1 MINLLLAIVVSASI
15 DSTMLMLGDQTDLHL
30 SVTHEASEQVQMPVY
45 GEMLQE
51 GIEIVDRSAIDT
63 TALPD
68 GRVQMTQ
75 DLTLTS
81 FKDSLFAIQ
90 PLYVTSGEDTF
101 WTEPMALNVIQ
112 PFEVDSSLAI
122 TDIKDIE
129 KAPIWW
135 WGIIRWILLV
145 LGILLLIDLAFWL
158 WKWYEKHHQP
168 AEETIDPE
176 LLRPADEVA
185 LEKLDEIKAQKIW
198 KDGKVKEY
206 QTELTDVVREY
217 IGRRFDVHST
227 EKTSDETLQEMKSKV
242 DKDLYTRLKSMLQLA
257 DLVKFAKWHTTPDE
271 NEIVDIFSDF
281 LSRAGLGS
289 KVVFVTGI
297 YARTAKQSY
306 GGWFYDTLRDQNS
319 DQELSLMI
327 PQGLRD
333 DLENGSLVTVGG
345 TVYKK
350 AGNRGNIQLGFKVSR
365 VETLQ
370 QQAVSE
376 EDMKR
381 AELRAR
387 KTQRGFANVDAV
399 LEGILMRGERPK
411 VALIFAASSITMAD
425 FDAGKHAAEASMD
438 FTEYRVNFSSAKDLC
453 DLLSRVDG
461 EGYDVLALVRGGGSG
476 IEHLDDLAVLEKVV
490 SLDTPLICAVGHVD
504 EKLFLSPYGVTGES
518 MMSPLSGYGNRFILG
533 RVVAPLNMM
542 ISVGLSLAGKT
553 KEAAL
558 IARRFCRRCDEKGCL
573 LGFAP
578 YDYYPL
584 TGEKV
589 PDLDEFENR
598 PVPSDGWPW
607 ATWSACNVMTM
618 LTYVL
623 PREDREEKER

>member
-1 MINLLLAIVVSASI
+1 
-15 DSTMLMLGDQTDLHL
+15 MLMLGDQTDLHL

-227 EKTSDETLQEMKSKV
+227 EKTSDETLLEMKSKV

-257 DLVKFAKWHTTPDE
+257 DLVKFAKWNTTPDE
-271 NEIVDIFSDF
+271 NETALMTAYDF
-281 LSRAGLGS
+281 
-289 KVVFVTGI
+289 
-297 YARTAKQSY
+297 
-306 GGWFYDTLRDQNS
+306 
-319 DQELSLMI
+319 
-327 PQGLRD
+327 
-333 DLENGSLVTVGG
+333 
-345 TVYKK
+345 
-350 AGNRGNIQLGFKVSR
+350 
-365 VETLQ
+365 
-370 QQAVSE
+370 
-376 EDMKR
+376 
-381 AELRAR
+381 
-387 KTQRGFANVDAV
+387 
-399 LEGILMRGERPK
+399 
-411 VALIFAASSITMAD
+411 
-425 FDAGKHAAEASMD
+425 
-438 FTEYRVNFSSAKDLC
+438 VN
-453 DLLSRVDG
+453 
-461 EGYDVLALVRGGGSG
+461 E
-476 IEHLDDLAVLEKVV
+476 
-490 SLDTPLICAVGHVD
+490 
-504 EKLFLSPYGVTGES
+504 
-518 MMSPLSGYGNRFILG
+518 
-533 RVVAPLNMM
+533 
-542 ISVGLSLAGKT
+542 T
-553 KEAAL
+553 KEVVT
-558 IARRFCRRCDEKGCL
+558 DENE
-573 LGFAP
+573 P
-578 YDYYPL
+578 
-584 TGEKV
+584 TEQGEIK
-589 PDLDEFENR
+589 
-598 PVPSDGWPW
+598 S
-607 ATWSACNVMTM
+607 
-618 LTYVL
+618 
-623 PREDREEKER
+623 

>member
-1 MINLLLAIVVSASI
+1 
-15 DSTMLMLGDQTDLHL
+15 MLGDQTDLHL

-135 WGIIRWILLV
+135 WGIFRWVLLALGCV
-145 LGILLLIDLAFWL
+145 LLAVGGYYL
-158 WKWYEKHHQP
+158 WRWYRKHRKP
-168 AEETIDPE
+168 EEETIDPE

-242 DKDLYTRLKSMLQLA
+242 DKDLYTRLKNMLQLA

-271 NEIVDIFSDF
+271 NE
-281 LSRAGLGS
+281 
-289 KVVFVTGI
+289 T
-297 YARTAKQSY
+297 
-306 GGWFYDTLRDQNS
+306 
-319 DQELSLMI
+319 
-327 PQGLRD
+327 
-333 DLENGSLVTVGG
+333 
-345 TVYKK
+345 
-350 AGNRGNIQLGFKVSR
+350 
-365 VETLQ
+365 
-370 QQAVSE
+370 
-376 EDMKR
+376 
-381 AELRAR
+381 
-387 KTQRGFANVDAV
+387 
-399 LEGILMRGERPK
+399 
-411 VALIFAASSITMAD
+411 ALITAYD
-425 FDAGKHAAEASMD
+425 F
-438 FTEYRVNFSSAKDLC
+438 VN
-453 DLLSRVDG
+453 
-461 EGYDVLALVRGGGSG
+461 E
-476 IEHLDDLAVLEKVV
+476 
-490 SLDTPLICAVGHVD
+490 
-504 EKLFLSPYGVTGES
+504 
-518 MMSPLSGYGNRFILG
+518 
-533 RVVAPLNMM
+533 
-542 ISVGLSLAGKT
+542 T
-553 KEAAL
+553 KEVVT
-558 IARRFCRRCDEKGCL
+558 DENE
-573 LGFAP
+573 P
-578 YDYYPL
+578 
-584 TGEKV
+584 TEQGEIK
-589 PDLDEFENR
+589 
-598 PVPSDGWPW
+598 S
-607 ATWSACNVMTM
+607 
-618 LTYVL
+618 
-623 PREDREEKER
+623 